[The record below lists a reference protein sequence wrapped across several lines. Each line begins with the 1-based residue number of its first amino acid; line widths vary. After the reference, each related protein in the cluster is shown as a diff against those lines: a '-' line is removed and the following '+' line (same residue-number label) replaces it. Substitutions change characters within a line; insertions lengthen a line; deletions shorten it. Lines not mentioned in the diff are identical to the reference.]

1 MRDSNGET
9 KMGYYEQGNKKYYTA
24 DDKKM
29 YVNGQ
34 LIRGMVVTDDGN
46 EVSIKTYKL
55 ESPGVSTLRSIGRFV
70 GGAITLAELVFI
82 GYGSYKM
89 GEDIRDYLI
98 TQETVQT
105 EVSSKHSDFV
115 YVQDN
120 TKGDAV
126 LRYEARSGET
136 TQSISDL
143 FNSVDQKNDFV
154 DTTKYNIMFANG
166 RYVGDAPLKEAQRVY
181 VITEKCDS

>member
-1 MRDSNGET
+1 
-9 KMGYYEQGNKKYYTA
+9 MGYYEQGNKKYYTA

-34 LIRGMVVTDDGN
+34 RVRGMVVETDGD

-105 EVSSKHSDFV
+105 EVSSKPSDFV

-143 FNSVDQKNDFV
+143 FNTADQKNDFA
-154 DTTKYNIMFANG
+154 DATRYNVVSANG
-166 RYVGDAPLKEAQRVY
+166 KYVGDAPLKEAQRVY
-181 VITEKCDS
+181 VVAEKCGS